1 LTRREPPELR
11 ETEASNRGLDER
23 ADLHPWRAAVWLTLL
38 LIGIGMVYT
47 MLQWPPWRLP
57 HEWAPPGDI
66 WHPMV
71 AAHAVARGHPGHMYR
86 PDDFYVAMPL
96 FATLL
101 APVAAVGQALHLT
114 ESYPRVVAHPTLWLV
129 YGPYGLAMSLPLLYA
144 VRALATEAGIRRRRL
159 ILQVLVGL
167 LAIAS
172 ISVVYGHYEDVLAL
186 AFVMLAARE
195 ALRGRSLAG
204 ALWLGLAI
212 AVKQWALL
220 ALPVYLALAPPG
232 RRLRALGAGVALPAG
247 LALFTLAV
255 DWPHASKALFQA
267 RTFPQVGHAALWVSG
282 QTQVLVGTPSRAGAF
297 VVGFAVAWRL
307 WGRPEPGPVLAGFG
321 LTFLSR
327 LAFEPT
333 LYSYYLGPALAFLLL
348 HEWLRTGRPWRTL
361 VAGGGWLLW
370 FETNPWPW
378 LWWAVS
384 AALALV
390 LAVPAVREL
399 VTYRREPSA
408 VAGTG

>member
-1 LTRREPPELR
+1 
-11 ETEASNRGLDER
+11 
-23 ADLHPWRAAVWLTLL
+23 V
-38 LIGIGMVYT
+38 IGAGMVYT
-47 MLQWPPWRLP
+47 MLQWPPWHLP
-57 HEWAPPGDI
+57 HEWGPPGDI

-86 PDDFYVAMPL
+86 PDGFYVAMPL
-96 FATLL
+96 FAILL

-144 VRALATEAGIRRRRL
+144 VRALATEAGIRRGRL
-159 ILQVLVGL
+159 ILQVLVAL
-167 LAIAS
+167 LAITS
-172 ISVVYGHYEDVLAL
+172 ISIVYGHYEDVLAL
-186 AFVMLAARE
+186 GLVMLAGRE
-195 ALRGRSLAG
+195 ALRARSLAG
-204 ALWLGLAI
+204 ALWLGVAI

-232 RRLRALGAGVALPAG
+232 RRLRALGAAMALPAA
-247 LALFTLAV
+247 LALFTLAM

-267 RTFPQVGHAALWVSG
+267 RTFPQVGHAALWVSH

-297 VVGFAVAWRL
+297 VVAFAVAWRL

-327 LAFEPT
+327 VPFEPT

-361 VAGGGWLLW
+361 AVGGGWLLW
-370 FETNPWPW
+370 FETDPWPW

-384 AALALV
+384 AGLVVILAW
-390 LAVPAVREL
+390 PAVRE
-399 VTYRREPSA
+399 VVMFRREPAAVSA
-408 VAGTG
+408 